1 VLLYVYIHVDTH
13 RHHTHTQMR
22 TGHYE
27 LTPTWVH
34 ERGGLDLVRFNSL
47 WKSNVSPEDLQVQDI
62 VNIMFPHAH
71 FGGDDTDSSDEDTNF
86 TQAASSSGIRDDTHS
101 NEKRHRVRYFNKTDH
116 KVKRVTDAAR
126 FQDALN
132 EVKGQRARKILSEAL
147 ISFDNVDEY
156 AEFKDYTD
164 PVFTD
169 DIMKV
174 FKTQDNTEE
183 RMTVLDEIM
192 LDIQADR
199 ACFARQDDFISLAS
213 SRITIE
219 NSMDEDSDADE
230 DNDG

>member
-1 VLLYVYIHVDTH
+1 
-13 RHHTHTQMR
+13 M
-22 TGHYE
+22 
-27 LTPTWVH
+27 
-34 ERGGLDLVRFNSL
+34 
-47 WKSNVSPEDLQVQDI
+47 
-62 VNIMFPHAH
+62 
-71 FGGDDTDSSDEDTNF
+71 
-86 TQAASSSGIRDDTHS
+86 
-101 NEKRHRVRYFNKTDH
+101 
-116 KVKRVTDAAR
+116 
-126 FQDALN
+126 
-132 EVKGQRARKILSEAL
+132 
-147 ISFDNVDEY
+147 DEY
-156 AEFKDYTD
+156 DEFKDYTD

-199 ACFARQDDFISLAS
+199 SCFARQDDFISLAS